1 MDAVTTMNVADQ
13 VFLMA
18 VAFCLAMVIVH
29 GAVAL
34 FKAYSNPKEH
44 GENHE

>member
-1 MDAVTTMNVADQ
+1 MDAVTNMNVADQ

-34 FKAYSNPKEH
+34 FKACNDKKEH